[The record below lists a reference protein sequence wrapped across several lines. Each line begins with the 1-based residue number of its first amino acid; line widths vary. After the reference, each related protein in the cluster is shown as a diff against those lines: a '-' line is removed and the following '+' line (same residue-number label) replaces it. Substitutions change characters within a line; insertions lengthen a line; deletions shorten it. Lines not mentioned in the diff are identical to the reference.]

1 MRKNFGAQTWLY
13 PMPVL
18 MIGTYDENG
27 TPDLMNAAWGGIYDT
42 NKIAVCIDPG
52 HKTAKNLL
60 KTREFTVSVADAA
73 HVTECDYV
81 GIISGNDEPEKFK
94 KSGLHAVKAEF
105 VNAPVVAELP
115 MTLECRLLSFDENTG
130 CSTAEIINISADES
144 ILGDDGKI
152 DPVKL
157 APITYDPV
165 HHTYIRLG
173 AVAGK
178 AFSDGNALKG
188 E

>member
-42 NKIAVCIDPG
+42 NKITVCIDPA
-52 HKTAKNLL
+52 HKTAENLL
-60 KTREFTVSVADAA
+60 KSREFTVSIGDAG
-73 HVTECDYV
+73 HVSECDYV
-81 GIISGNDEPEKFK
+81 GIVSGNDEPEKFQ
-94 KSGLHAVKAEF
+94 KSGLHAERAEF

-115 MTLECRLLSFDENTG
+115 MTLECRLLTFDEKTG
-130 CSTAEIINISADES
+130 CTVAEIVNISADES
-144 ILGDDGKI
+144 ILDDTGRI

-165 HHTYIRLG
+165 HHTYIKLG
-173 AVAGK
+173 EVVGK
-178 AFSDGNALKG
+178 AFSDGKALCK
-188 E
+188 